1 MGLFFSSATVGAM
14 HFQKMTQTKMQVT
27 LIDTYLMEI
36 EFNADMDYVCLT
48 DHKAKAQNKEKKPIS
63 HSLIGKTH
71 PEKKAGKPKY
81 WLSFFCCS
89 LLIGFKLKSGKVFC
103 SVQL

>member
-1 MGLFFSSATVGAM
+1 
-14 HFQKMTQTKMQVT
+14 
-27 LIDTYLMEI
+27 MEI

-71 PEKKAGKPKY
+71 PEKKVKQNIGSR
-81 WLSFFCCS
+81 SFTA
-89 LLIGFKLKSGKVFC
+89 VF
-103 SVQL
+103 SQVLN